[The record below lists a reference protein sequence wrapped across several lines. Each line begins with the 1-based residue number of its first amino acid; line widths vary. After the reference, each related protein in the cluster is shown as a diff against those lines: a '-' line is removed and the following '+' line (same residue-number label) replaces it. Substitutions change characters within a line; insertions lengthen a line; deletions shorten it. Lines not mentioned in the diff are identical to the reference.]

1 MIIIA
6 KRGRADMF
14 RITNS
19 AYKILLKAIKK
30 ESEDGEKLYVRLTMG
45 IG

>member
-1 MIIIA
+1 
-6 KRGRADMF
+6 MF
-14 RITNS
+14 KITDS